1 MMASFMDRRT
11 WVQLIGV
18 LAAARPALTQQRG
31 AVGATGA
38 MGAADD
44 AGRGRGQGGRG
55 QVPMRVSKDQV
66 VGALKLMGLEFTDPE
81 LEMMLPGVNRAL
93 GSYEGL
99 RGVDIGYG
107 VEPAFHF
114 SPGLPDRTPIKG
126 PQRFETT
133 IPRVAAAKGKAPA
146 RAPKAPTDLEEVAF
160 WPVTR
165 IAPLIHSRAV
175 SSTELTKMYIAR
187 MKMYS
192 PKLLCLITLT
202 EDLALE
208 RAGEADQQIRQG
220 KYRGPL
226 HGIPYGV
233 KDLFDSKGILTTW
246 GAEPFQSRVP
256 DEDATCVDRLNKA
269 GAVLIAKLSMGAL
282 AQGDLWFQGR
292 TNNPW
297 NLARGSSGSSAGS
310 ASATSAGLVGFSLG
324 TETLG
329 SIVSPSTECGTVGLR
344 PTYGRV
350 SRKGAMALSW
360 TMDKIGPICRGVE
373 DCAIVLHA
381 IYGPDGHDRSVGADP
396 FHWEPRKPLR
406 SLKVGV
412 MQSLFDRIG
421 AGRGGFGGGG
431 RGPDPSAVSELK
443 KVYDQALADLKK
455 AGVNMTPVEYD
466 EGPANQLRFLLEAEG
481 AAAFDDITRD
491 GQVRTLKGQGAG
503 DWPNSFRTSRLIP
516 AVEYIRAQRG
526 RTLVVERFEKFM
538 ADWDVIVIP
547 STALL
552 TTTNLTGNPQVV
564 LKCGFINGLPRS
576 IGFLGKVYDE
586 GSPLRVALAYEQVTE
601 WHKKNPVL
609 SA

>member
-1 MMASFMDRRT
+1 MNRRT
-11 WVQLIGV
+11 WVQLISV
-18 LAAARPALTQQRG
+18 LAAARPALPQQRG

-38 MGAADD
+38 TGATDG
-44 AGRGRGQGGRG
+44 AGRGRG
-55 QVPMRVSKDQV
+55 QVPMRVSKDQM
-66 VGALKLMGLEFTDPE
+66 VGALKLMGLEFNDAE
-81 LEMMLPGVNRAL
+81 LDMMLPSVNRAL
-93 GSYEGL
+93 GNYEGL
-99 RGVDIGYG
+99 RQVEIGYG

-126 PQRFETT
+126 PKRFETT
-133 IPRVAAAKGKAPA
+133 IPRATAANGKAPA
-146 RAPKAPTDLEEVAF
+146 RAPKAPTDLEDVAF

-165 IAPLIHSRAV
+165 LAPLIRSRAV
-175 SSTELTKMYIAR
+175 SSTDLTKMYIAR

-226 HGIPYGV
+226 HGIPFGV
-233 KDLFDSKGILTTW
+233 KDLFDTKGILTTW
-246 GAEPFQSRVP
+246 GAEPFQKRVP
-256 DEDATCVDRLNKA
+256 DEDATCVDRLHKA
-269 GAVLIAKLSMGAL
+269 GAVLMAKLSMGAL

-297 NLARGSSGSSAGS
+297 NIERGSSGSSAGS
-310 ASATSAGLVGFSLG
+310 ASATSAGLVGFALG

-373 DCAIVLHA
+373 DCAIVLNA

-396 FHWEPRKPLR
+396 LHWEPRKPLR
-406 SLKVGV
+406 DLKVGV
-412 MQSLFDRIG
+412 MQTRFDRIG
-421 AGRGGFGGGG
+421 AGRGGGGGGGGG
-431 RGPDPSAVSELK
+431 RGPDPNVLAEMK
-443 KVYDQALADLKK
+443 KVYDQALDDLRR

-466 EGPANQLRFLLEAEG
+466 EGPANQLTFLLQAEG

-491 GQVRTLKGQGAG
+491 GQVRTLKGQAAN

-516 AVEYIRAQRG
+516 AVEYIRAQRA

-547 STALL
+547 SNALL

-564 LKCGFINGLPRS
+564 LKCGFTGGLPRS
-576 IGFLGKVYDE
+576 IGFLGKIYDE
-586 GSPLRVALAYEQVTE
+586 GSPLRVALAYEQITD
-601 WHKKNPVL
+601 WHTKNPTL
-609 SA
+609 SI